1 MISGCSV
8 PTLIGSVHSMRTLL
22 PFVLAL
28 SACAS
33 FPELEGTISDAA
45 RDAPYPAL
53 TEIPVQP
60 ATGSENEA
68 AMQARIDALQARAAR
83 IRQIEIGA
91 LQ

>member
-1 MISGCSV
+1 
-8 PTLIGSVHSMRTLL
+8 MRTLL
-22 PFVLAL
+22 PFALML

-53 TEIPVQP
+53 SEIPVRP
-60 ATGSENEA
+60 ATGSGNEA
-68 AMQARIDALQARAAR
+68 TMLARIEALQARAAR
-83 IRQIEIGA
+83 IRKIEIGA